1 MGQENSHEQ
10 IDPSTPP
17 RTLSA
22 RTIEAVAEYIK
33 DGRPKRIVVMTGA
46 GISTSA
52 GIPDFRS
59 PDTGLYANLARL
71 DLPYAE
77 AVFDISYFRQNP
89 DPFYVLA
96 KELYPGKFF
105 PTVAHSFVALL
116 DEKWM
121 LQMLFTQNI
130 DCLERRAGVPGD
142 KIVEAH
148 GSFATQRCIDCK
160 TEYPDD
166 LMMKAVE
173 AGEVPHCIV
182 PQCNGLVKPD
192 IVFFGEPL
200 PESFHRNRH
209 VPAMADLVIVMGTSL
224 TVQPF
229 ASLPQFASEGVPR
242 VLINKEIVGDF
253 GSRLDDVMILGD
265 CDEGVRKLADTLG
278 WRDELESKWLEVS
291 GKVKENEAARLRE
304 QRQAMSKDEILE
316 AEIEKLTSEVDSSLK
331 ISKDHEERVNKQL
344 EKTSS
349 SEPSTSANLASLGKG
364 DASSTSLADAATKD
378 ESKNQLSPTS
388 TATSEAPS
396 KIEPGFKEPTSTPE
410 GASSAPATFT
420 TRNEKDQLPSTS
432 STAASEIPTTSI
444 VGIKEPP
451 STPTNDDITPVTTT
465 SKDGKDQ
472 STSASST
479 VVSEI
484 PTPSLVGIM
493 EPPSTPANDESI
505 SVTTEKVDKEVAPEV
520 PADGKA
526 ILDVTLPYNKPKVS
540 APESSGEQR
549 KPPSR
554 I

>member
-22 RTIEAVAEYIK
+22 RSLEAIAEYIK
-33 DGRPKRIVVMTGA
+33 DGKTKRIVVMTGA

-96 KELYPGKFF
+96 KELYPGKFY
-105 PTVAHSFVALL
+105 PTIAHSFIALL
-116 DEKWM
+116 EKEGM

-130 DCLERRAGVPGD
+130 DCLERKAGVPDD

-160 TEYPDD
+160 TPYPDN
-166 LMMKAVE
+166 LMKKAVE
-173 AGEVPHCIV
+173 TGEVPHCTV

-192 IVFFGEPL
+192 IVFFGEAL
-200 PESFHRNRH
+200 PETFFQNRH

-224 TVQPF
+224 SVQPF

-253 GSRLDDVMILGD
+253 GSRPDDVIVLGD
-265 CDEGVRKLADTLG
+265 CDEGVRRLADALG
-278 WRDELESKWLEVS
+278 WGDELEGEWLKVG
-291 GKVKENEAARLRE
+291 GKVKENEATKLQE
-304 QRQAMSKDEILE
+304 QRQTMSQDEILE
-316 AEIEKLTSEVDSSLK
+316 AEIEKLTGEVDAALTL
-331 ISKDHEERVNKQL
+331 SKAHEERITTQL
-344 EKTSS
+344 EKASSSGASTSATLASLDNVLSGPLRTKEELKEYSS
-349 SEPSTSANLASLGKG
+349 SEQSTLASEVP
-364 DASSTSLADAATKD
+364 TK
-378 ESKNQLSPTS
+378 
-388 TATSEAPS
+388 SEA
-396 KIEPGFKEPTSTPE
+396 GW
-410 GASSAPATFT
+410 
-420 TRNEKDQLPSTS
+420 
-432 STAASEIPTTSI
+432 
-444 VGIKEPP
+444 KEPP
-451 STPTNDDITPVTTT
+451 STPAAGENTILSTNK
-465 SKDGKDQ
+465 SNK
-472 STSASST
+472 
-479 VVSEI
+479 E
-484 PTPSLVGIM
+484 L
-493 EPPSTPANDESI
+493 PPQ
-505 SVTTEKVDKEVAPEV
+505 VDS
-520 PADGKA
+520 KA
-526 ILDVTLPYNKPKVS
+526 ISDVTLLDERPNTLVPKS
-540 APESSGEQR
+540 ETNQN